1 MRIRTFK
8 QSFQP
13 DSPLA
18 SCAEAK
24 RGPAGETWLAP
35 CRPGSCGM
43 GRRPMSMCCPPPPRR
58 PRTSEAPAPSS
69 LPSPQCPPTGATP
82 SQSLGAIPCDEPRQ
96 ELVRHGGRAPSSMA
110 APPPAAVSAGGSEH
124 SADRTIHTGQKRKL
138 FHFFKKS
145 TFCATLVGKKKPA
158 KSPPVHSRYQLFC
171 NSLQSSAV
179 FSTFFLKASD
189 IDSPPIINRYRG
201 PWGYFSPRQL
211 SLARVGAYRKP
222 WFSGGGPERGGW
234 AGVKKGVFPP
244 GKLRSCP

>member
-110 APPPAAVSAGGSEH
+110 APPP
-124 SADRTIHTGQKRKL
+124 
-138 FHFFKKS
+138 
-145 TFCATLVGKKKPA
+145 
-158 KSPPVHSRYQLFC
+158 
-171 NSLQSSAV
+171 
-179 FSTFFLKASD
+179 
-189 IDSPPIINRYRG
+189 
-201 PWGYFSPRQL
+201 
-211 SLARVGAYRKP
+211 
-222 WFSGGGPERGGW
+222 GGGVCRGVRALGRSNNTHW
-234 AGVKKGVFPP
+234 SKKETFSLFQKKHFLCHP
-244 GKLRSCP
+244 GR